1 MHNGKFVNS
10 LFEPKALSLIF
21 SLCKI
26 LGYIEG
32 IFIVFKK
39 SFFKKVFEFF
49 KKPSAG
55 LLCPFVAVFLTL
67 GRYNTVQIN
76 TFSNLTHPEVSCE
89 VMNAYGL
96 PNYLNGCR
104 QNRKRNA
111 FPAPIPH
118 EFFLLFNPLIRSIL

>member
-1 MHNGKFVNS
+1 MQNGKFINS
-10 LFEPKALSLIF
+10 LFEQKAPSLTF
-21 SLCKI
+21 SFCKI

-39 SFFKKVFEFF
+39 SFFKKVFEFS

-55 LLCPFVAVFLTL
+55 LLCPFVAIFLTL
-67 GRYNTVQIN
+67 GKHNTVQIN
-76 TFSNLTHPEVSCE
+76 TLSKLTHPEAHCG

-96 PNYLNGCR
+96 PNYLIGFR
-104 QNRKRNA
+104 QNRQRNA

-118 EFFLLFNPLIRSIL
+118 KLFLHLIL